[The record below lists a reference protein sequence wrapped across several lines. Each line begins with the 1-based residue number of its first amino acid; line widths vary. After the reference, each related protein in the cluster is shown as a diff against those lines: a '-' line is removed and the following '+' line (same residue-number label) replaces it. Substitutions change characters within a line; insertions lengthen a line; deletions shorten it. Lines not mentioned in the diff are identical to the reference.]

1 MILSLKNKTNL
12 LAMLINEDDW
22 TNESQISQITL
33 VYILGSF
40 TLVYIL
46 GSLQAHC
53 QPWMQTHAL
62 LALPFHII

>member
-33 VYILGSF
+33 VHILD
-40 TLVYIL
+40 
-46 GSLQAHC
+46 SLQAHC
-53 QPWMQTHAL
+53 QPWMQTYAL

>member
-33 VYILGSF
+33 VYILGS
-40 TLVYIL
+40 
-46 GSLQAHC
+46 LQAHC